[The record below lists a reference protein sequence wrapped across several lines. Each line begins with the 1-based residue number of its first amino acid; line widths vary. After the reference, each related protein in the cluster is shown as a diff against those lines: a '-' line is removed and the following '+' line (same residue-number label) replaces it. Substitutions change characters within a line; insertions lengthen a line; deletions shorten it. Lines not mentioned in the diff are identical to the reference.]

1 LIQIADPDSSSKT
14 AKQEKDMAI
23 VRNIIVKRGEM
34 FGGAGIATLTTYRK
48 TPKPTIGCSGI
59 PFDLNNLPFDPAEE
73 AMKSCHA
80 LSASIAG
87 SFVEC
92 ELAQSEGYRERLCL
106 KSIPAVPSLVELSIQ
121 TQLFG
126 TKHPKEWRVKSRTCL
141 ELSQLEELYKSMG
154 LFLTAQQK
162 P

>member
-1 LIQIADPDSSSKT
+1 
-14 AKQEKDMAI
+14 MAI
-23 VRNIIVKRGEM
+23 VQRINVMRGEM
-34 FGGAGIATLTTYRK
+34 FGGAGVATLTTYRK
-48 TPKPTIGCSGI
+48 TPKPAIGCAGI

-73 AMKSCHA
+73 AMKSCLA
-80 LSASIAG
+80 LSTSIAG

-106 KSIPAVPSLVELSIQ
+106 KIIPAVPSLVEMSIQ

-126 TKHPKEWRVKSRTCL
+126 TKHPKEWRLKSRTCV
-141 ELSQLEELYKSMG
+141 ELSKLEELYKSMG
-154 LFLTAQQK
+154 QFLNAQKK

>member
-1 LIQIADPDSSSKT
+1 MT
-14 AKQEKDMAI
+14 I
-23 VRNIIVKRGEM
+23 VQRINVMRGEM

-48 TPKPTIGCSGI
+48 TPKPTIGCTGI

-73 AMKSCHA
+73 AMKSCLA
-80 LSASIAG
+80 LSTSTAG
-87 SFVEC
+87 GFVEC

-106 KSIPAVPSLVELSIQ
+106 KTIPALPSLVELSIQ

-126 TKHPKEWRVKSRTCL
+126 TKYPKEWRVKSRTCV
-141 ELSQLEELYKSMG
+141 ELSKLEELYMSIG
-154 LFLTAQQK
+154 QFLIAQQK